1 MEHTKQILIV
11 DDYLAMTELTACSLT
26 LLNKY
31 YTIDQTTK
39 SEEAIH
45 KIKETAYDLLITDY
59 HMPIINGLELAQY
72 VRQVLPKTK
81 IVLMS
86 SDLSYTL
93 RTKAESMG
101 LNACLSKPFSI
112 EELQTV
118 VKRLLRSNN
127 VTMSFV

>member
-1 MEHTKQILIV
+1 MAHTKQILIV

-26 LLNKY
+26 LLNRH

-39 SEEAIH
+39 SEEAVH

-59 HMPIINGLELAQY
+59 HMPIINGLELAQW
-72 VRQVLPKTK
+72 VRHRLPDTK

-86 SDLSYTL
+86 SDLGYDL
-93 RTKAESMG
+93 RRKAEAMG
-101 LNACLSKPFSI
+101 LNACLNKPFSI
-112 EELQTV
+112 VELQTI

-127 VTMSFV
+127 VTKSFV